1 MKKGLIFVLFAL
13 VSIVSYSQ
21 ISWNAK
27 VGMNMSNFTGDMD
40 TDMKIGFNVGV
51 GMEYQ
56 FSDMWSIQ
64 PSLMISQKGGK
75 YDEDGETVK
84 FNPMYLEIPVL
95 AAARFAVTD
104 NQNVVVKAG
113 PYFAFGVAGKVKV
126 GDEKGDFFGD
136 GDDIIQLTLPRFA
149 GQVFAVGIQKLALG
163 RLFAVFAVGL
173 FVAVLLLRAGKAQ
186 REGGI
191 AAGYKILVHVLR
203 IGILAAAGHIHQHG
217 KGVGIAQLLH
227 HALHAVFHVIQILF
241 RHPELFHQIVH
252 GLDVQFPG
260 TVQTVPLLL
269 HLTILHPLDKDDR
282 RTLLASNTDHSSSLS
297 PLLQKGVEHIKRFIV
312 KTAVHYSVVKHIQVA
327 AGDDHQPPHHA
338 QHEI

>member
-84 FNPMYLEIPVL
+84 FNSMYFDIPVL

-104 NQNVVVKAG
+104 KQNVVVKAG

-136 GDDIIQLTLPRFA
+136 GDDQYGGKRFDC
-149 GQVFAVGIQKLALG
+149 GIGVGVAYEIGK
-163 RLFAVFAVGL
+163 FFVGL
-173 FVAVLLLRAGKAQ
+173 DGEFGFTNVVDFKSDNVSNPKNMNFSIGV
-186 REGGI
+186 
-191 AAGYKILVHVLR
+191 GYK
-203 IGILAAAGHIHQHG
+203 
-217 KGVGIAQLLH
+217 
-227 HALHAVFHVIQILF
+227 F
-241 RHPELFHQIVH
+241 
-252 GLDVQFPG
+252 
-260 TVQTVPLLL
+260 
-269 HLTILHPLDKDDR
+269 
-282 RTLLASNTDHSSSLS
+282 
-297 PLLQKGVEHIKRFIV
+297 
-312 KTAVHYSVVKHIQVA
+312 
-327 AGDDHQPPHHA
+327 
-338 QHEI
+338 

>member
-136 GDDIIQLTLPRFA
+136 GDDQYGGKRFDCGIGVGVAYEINKFFIDLTGEF
-149 GQVFAVGIQKLALG
+149 
-163 RLFAVFAVGL
+163 GL
-173 FVAVLLLRAGKAQ
+173 TKIY
-186 REGGI
+186 EGDGAPKNI
-191 AAGYKILVHVLR
+191 NFSIGVGYK
-203 IGILAAAGHIHQHG
+203 
-217 KGVGIAQLLH
+217 
-227 HALHAVFHVIQILF
+227 F
-241 RHPELFHQIVH
+241 
-252 GLDVQFPG
+252 
-260 TVQTVPLLL
+260 
-269 HLTILHPLDKDDR
+269 
-282 RTLLASNTDHSSSLS
+282 
-297 PLLQKGVEHIKRFIV
+297 
-312 KTAVHYSVVKHIQVA
+312 
-327 AGDDHQPPHHA
+327 
-338 QHEI
+338 